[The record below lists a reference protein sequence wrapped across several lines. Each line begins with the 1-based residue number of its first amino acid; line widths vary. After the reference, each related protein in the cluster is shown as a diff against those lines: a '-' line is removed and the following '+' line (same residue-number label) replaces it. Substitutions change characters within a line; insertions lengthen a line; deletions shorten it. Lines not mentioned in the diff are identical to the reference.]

1 MPRSPEDILTD
12 RELLF
17 QQKYIHQVQTIE
29 SLTTLNTILTYAYF
43 ICIIF
48 VLYYL
53 FTKYDL
59 SIYVKVGLGLFAI
72 AYPFVIHLIEIA
84 VYNTSVYIGALIT
97 GNPVDRDID
106 AEEEHKAHL
115 DKEFLERVEWTRMN
129 GSE

>member
-17 QQKYIHQVQTIE
+17 QQKYIHQLQTIE
-29 SLTTLNTILTYAYF
+29 TLTILNTVLTYAYF

-59 SIYVKVGLGLFAI
+59 SIYVKVGLGLFAL
-72 AYPFVIHLIEIA
+72 AYPFIIRFIEIA
-84 VYNTSVYIGALIT
+84 VYNTSVYMGAFIT
-97 GNPVDRDID
+97 GNAIDRDIA
-106 AEEEHKAHL
+106 AEEKM
-115 DKEFLERVEWTRMN
+115 KERLNKEYLERVEWARIN
-129 GSE
+129 GPE

>member
-29 SLTTLNTILTYAYF
+29 TLTLLNTVLTYVYF

-59 SIYVKVGLGLFAI
+59 SIYVKVGLGLIAI
-72 AYPFVIHLIEIA
+72 AYPFIIHFVEIA
-84 VYNTSVYIGALIT
+84 VYNTSLYIGALIT
-97 GNPVDRDID
+97 GDAVDRDIA
-106 AEEEHKAHL
+106 AEEKMKARL
-115 DKEFLERVEWTRMN
+115 DKEYLERVEWARIN

>member
-29 SLTTLNTILTYAYF
+29 TLTLLNTVLTYAYF

-59 SIYVKVGLGLFAI
+59 SIYVKVGLGLIAI
-72 AYPFVIHLIEIA
+72 AYPFIIHFVEIA
-84 VYNTSVYIGALIT
+84 VYNTRVYIGAFIT
-97 GNPVDRDID
+97 GDAIDRDIA
-106 AEEEHKAHL
+106 AEEQMKARL
-115 DKEFLERVEWTRMN
+115 DKEYLERVEWTRLN

>member
-29 SLTTLNTILTYAYF
+29 SLTLLNTVLTYAYF
-43 ICIIF
+43 ICIVF

-59 SIYVKVGLGLFAI
+59 SIYVKVGLGLIAI
-72 AYPFVIHLIEIA
+72 AYPFIIHFVEIA
-84 VYNTSVYIGALIT
+84 VYNARVYIGAFIT
-97 GNPVDRDID
+97 GDAIDRDIA
-106 AEEEHKAHL
+106 AEEKMKARL
-115 DKEFLERVEWTRMN
+115 DKEYLERVEWARMN
-129 GSE
+129 RPE

>member
-29 SLTTLNTILTYAYF
+29 TLTLLNTVLTYAYF

-59 SIYVKVGLGLFAI
+59 SIYVKVGLGLIAI
-72 AYPFVIHLIEIA
+72 AYPFIIHFVEIA
-84 VYNTSVYIGALIT
+84 VYNTSLYIGALIT
-97 GNPVDRDID
+97 GDAVDRDIA
-106 AEEEHKAHL
+106 AEEKMKARL
-115 DKEFLERVEWTRMN
+115 DKEYLERVEWARIN

>member
-29 SLTTLNTILTYAYF
+29 TLTLLNTILTYAYF
-43 ICIIF
+43 ISIVF

-59 SIYVKVGLGLFAI
+59 SIYVKIGLGLFII

-84 VYNTSVYIGALIT
+84 IYNTSVYIGAFIT

-106 AEEEHKAHL
+106 AEEEHKARL
-115 DKEFLERVEWTRMN
+115 DKEFLERVEWASMN
-129 GSE
+129 GPV

>member
-29 SLTTLNTILTYAYF
+29 TLTLLNTVLTYAYF

-59 SIYVKVGLGLFAI
+59 SIYVKVGLGLIAI
-72 AYPFVIHLIEIA
+72 AYPFIIHFVEIA
-84 VYNTSVYIGALIT
+84 VYNTSLYIGALIT
-97 GNPVDRDID
+97 GDAVDRDIA
-106 AEEEHKAHL
+106 AEEKMKARL
-115 DKEFLERVEWTRMN
+115 DKEYLERVEWARLN
-129 GSE
+129 GPE

>member
-29 SLTTLNTILTYAYF
+29 TLTLLNTILTYAYF
-43 ICIIF
+43 ISIIF

-59 SIYVKVGLGLFAI
+59 SIYVKIGLGLFII

-84 VYNTSVYIGALIT
+84 IYNTSVYIGAFIT
-97 GNPVDRDID
+97 GTPVDRDID
-106 AEEEHKAHL
+106 AEEEHKARL
-115 DKEFLERVEWTRMN
+115 DKEFLERVEWTRLN
-129 GSE
+129 GPE